1 MFGFGKTERAAKAL
15 NSALGIFMPANS
27 KLRKQV
33 LSTSESDRAAALK
46 SIADGENP
54 YRAGAFLVAAYIRGQ
69 IGTLDEDRKQAL
81 LIKIA
86 DENFNTPPAS
96 FRLAAHMVNSL
107 AVLEDGKK
115 PLIPTGSTYDF
126 LDSVAQ
132 AFSGQPGARKHIS
145 HYLVELAR
153 HQATETQA

>member
-27 KLRKQV
+27 KLRKEV
-33 LSTSESDRAAALK
+33 LNASEKERANALN
-46 SIADGENP
+46 SIANGENP
-54 YRAGAFLVAAYIRGQ
+54 YRAGAFLVAAYIREQ
-69 IGTLDEDRKQAL
+69 IGTLDDDRKQAL

-86 DENFNTPPAS
+86 DENFHTPPAS

-107 AVLEDGKK
+107 AVLEDGTK

-126 LDSVAQ
+126 LDGVAKG
-132 AFSGQPGARKHIS
+132 FSGQPGARKHIS
-145 HYLVELAR
+145 HYLIELAR
-153 HQATETQA
+153 HQATETQS